1 MKHLEEGTIHAWLD
15 GALGADEAAA
25 VERHFADCEDCAARV
40 AEARG
45 LVAGASRILS
55 ALDDVGA
62 EIVPSRAPEVTR
74 TRRRPKV
81 TRVVAWLAAAGLL
94 LAVGLETRT
103 RTAGEF
109 AAGSGMAVPAGSVAT
124 SGAESRKTTATTEN
138 APREPAKPA
147 LTQPPGPDS
156 THTPAPKAAPV
167 PVRAQR
173 QEAAKAGGA
182 PPAAPVGSA
191 ATRTPPV
198 MDMAAGVRA
207 GTTAAAAG
215 AGAGDSAARRAR
227 MESAFSGL
235 KLQDVVVTS
244 VSEAAEQAPPVGSAP
259 VCFSELPT
267 TPAPM
272 PVAAGAQRSVAGAAT
287 GAVDAAAAN
296 AVRDQPAPSMLML
309 DTTPVSPGAAGT
321 DAPRKLLGATGVIG
335 EWQLLPSAVGAGRDS
350 LVLRFGQP
358 PVRTMRGELTAGG
371 GQLKVGVQV
380 MSRVR
385 CATVR
390 R

>member
-25 VERHFADCEDCAARV
+25 VERHFANCEECAARV

-62 EIVPSRAPEVTR
+62 EIVPSRTPEVTR
-74 TRRRPKV
+74 ARWRPNV
-81 TRVVAWLAAAGLL
+81 TRVAAWVAAAGLL

-109 AAGSGMAVPAGSVAT
+109 TAGSGTAVPAESVAT
-124 SGAESRKTTATTEN
+124 PGAESRKTTAPTEN
-138 APREPAKPA
+138 APQETAKPA
-147 LTQPPGPDS
+147 LTQPPKPDS
-156 THTPAPKAAPV
+156 THAPAPRAAPA

-191 ATRTPPV
+191 AAKTRSV
-198 MDMAAGVRA
+198 MDLAAGVRA
-207 GTTAAAAG
+207 GAGMG
-215 AGAGDSAARRAR
+215 AGGDSAARRAR
-227 MESAFSGL
+227 AESAFDGL

-244 VSEAAEQAPPVGSAP
+244 VSEPAEQAPPVGSAP
-259 VCFSELPT
+259 VCFSELPA

-272 PVAAGAQRSVAGAAT
+272 PVAAGAQRSVAGAAA
-287 GAVDAAAAN
+287 GAVDAATAN
-296 AVRDQPAPSMLML
+296 AGRDQPAPSMLVL
-309 DTTPVSPGAAGT
+309 DTTPVSPGAAGA
-321 DAPRKLLGATGVIG
+321 DAPRKLLGTTGAVG
-335 EWQLLPSAVGAGRDS
+335 EWQLLRSAAGAGRDS
-350 LVLRFGQP
+350 VVLRFGQP
-358 PVRTMRGELTAGG
+358 PVRTMRGELTTGG
-371 GQLKVGVQV
+371 GQLKVGFQV

>member
-74 TRRRPKV
+74 MRRRPKV

-109 AAGSGMAVPAGSVAT
+109 AAGSGMAVPAGSVGT
-124 SGAESRKTTATTEN
+124 SGADSRKAVAPAAN
-138 APREPAKPA
+138 APRETAKPA
-147 LTQPPGPDS
+147 VTQPPRPDS
-156 THTPAPKAAPV
+156 THTPEPKAAPA

-191 ATRTPPV
+191 ATKAPTA
-198 MDMAAGVRA
+198 MDLAAGVRA
-207 GTTAAAAG
+207 GAGAG

-227 MESAFSGL
+227 TESAFNGL

-244 VSEAAEQAPPVGSAP
+244 VSEAAEQAPAVGSAP
-259 VCFSELPT
+259 VCFSDLPT
-267 TPAPM
+267 APAPM

-296 AVRDQPAPSMLML
+296 AARDQLAPSMLML

-321 DAPRKLLGATGVIG
+321 DAPRKLLGATGVVG
-335 EWQLLPSAVGAGRDS
+335 EWQLLRSAAGAGRDS
-350 LVLRFGQP
+350 LILRFGQP

-371 GQLKVGVQV
+371 GQLKVGFQV